1 MIPIKCCPSSRCVDP
16 CGPARWRQAAV
27 GPGRRSS
34 GHREIVV
41 LGAVDD
47 GCAPL
52 FWSDGDM
59 SRVPTIHKKTDMY
72 VCVVSP
78 ELSGRDDRM
87 VCCPPPPGGWHSPW
101 QLGTPWNDGAP
112 MPQMVEDMP
121 EKLWIPARA
130 HRALPVDQKFCSC
143 IIGRCMTSK
152 SVTAH
157 MPNLNSG
164 DVIEPAG
171 HTHTHTECQKHSL
184 CWTVVVRPSPGN
196 GFYAPGA
203 RTKPSV
209 VCALCAIH
217 KNHAICVRLHR
228 KGAARHH
235 GQQPGWLPCQRLCVG
250 VPEPIT
256 SRFAFAAALGFREN
270 NKSTTV

>member
-171 HTHTHTECQKHSL
+171 HTHTHRMSKTLIVLDSCGTPQPRKWILCSWSENQTQCSVCPVCDPQKSCHLCPPPSQRCRTSSWPATRMAPVPASL
-184 CWTVVVRPSPGN
+184 CG
-196 GFYAPGA
+196 
-203 RTKPSV
+203 
-209 VCALCAIH
+209 CA
-217 KNHAICVRLHR
+217 
-228 KGAARHH
+228 
-235 GQQPGWLPCQRLCVG
+235 
-250 VPEPIT
+250 
-256 SRFAFAAALGFREN
+256 
-270 NKSTTV
+270 